1 MVSVMQG
8 RYNPGLYGYCN
19 ARKEVT
25 VIYQDLPV
33 HKDEAAAIEAMRFI
47 GCDKMYILNDKK
59 ENITK

>member
-1 MVSVMQG
+1 MQG
-8 RYNPGLYGYCN
+8 KYNPNLYGFCI

-33 HKDEAAAIEAMRFI
+33 DKDEAAAIDAMQFI